1 MGKAIKALC
10 YGCVW
15 VREERVMHNLCTLE
29 VKDQIC
35 FCLYYA
41 LYFVN
46 KAEIME
52 QYGKDTGLGGL
63 EWVDIFDQG
72 YRRSQWMANEGWF
85 DDMTAQVIDKKEIS
99 VSSTSTMSSSST
111 SIDHSLPGLLEW
123 MTNRP
128 SKDWV
133 LLVVG
138 LASSHRL
145 SPNGGR
151 TKAHVKSP
159 PNDWFHV
166 VAGQCSP
173 SDWVHVVAGQIFISE
188 VLPVIEFM
196 WWWKDSIFPAIEF
209 VWWQDKLGTIC
220 NLTIS
225 MSHCLSICIR
235 DGLLRLWNRVIK
247 CKMVIMGWRLV
258 SQTPGSLPLWH
269 YAVRQFGQVSYST
282 MKKKWRA

>member
-1 MGKAIKALC
+1 MGRHFRSRLQ
-10 YGCVW
+10 
-15 VREERVMHNLCTLE
+15 T
-29 VKDQIC
+29 
-35 FCLYYA
+35 FS
-41 LYFVN
+41 
-46 KAEIME
+46 
-52 QYGKDTGLGGL
+52 
-63 EWVDIFDQG
+63 VDG
-72 YRRSQWMANEGWF
+72 QWGWF
-85 DDMTAQVIDKKEIS
+85 DDMTAQVIDKKGIS

-145 SPNGGR
+145 SPIGGR

-269 YAVRQFGQVSYST
+269 CAVRQFASVVQHNEKKNGELSHQVPRYWPHST
-282 MKKKWRA
+282 ARWSPGHNVSGRPGLMVTLTTHWV